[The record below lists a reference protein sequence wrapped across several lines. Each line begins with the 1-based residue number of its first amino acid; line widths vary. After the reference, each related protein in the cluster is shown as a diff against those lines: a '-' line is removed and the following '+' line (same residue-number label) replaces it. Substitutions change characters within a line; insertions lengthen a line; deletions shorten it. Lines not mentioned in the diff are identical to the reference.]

1 MHAHSPS
8 DNCAPRFRHRA
19 PPEPGRCKAVAYTRL
34 NAVLHGSFEGPL
46 INLRTQMP
54 DEPVISV
61 QDIGKTYRI
70 WESPAKRLLSPAY
83 AFGAQVVPGRWSN
96 RLRNASGQGYRDFSA
111 LDGVSFEVRRGEAV
125 GIIGRNG
132 SGKSTLLQIIAGTL
146 QPSRGL
152 IQVKGRVAALLELG
166 SGFNPD
172 FTGRENI
179 FVNGAVLGL
188 SRAEVEARYDSIAAF
203 ADIGEFI
210 NHPVKTYSTGMMM
223 RLAFAVATSV
233 DPEILI
239 VDEALSVGDVF
250 FNQKCFTRI
259 RQILDSGTSLLF
271 VSHDISAVR
280 NLCDRAILLVNG
292 TKAYE
297 GPPEEAA
304 SRYYALSPTASAAA
318 LPNRAQATAQTE
330 ERGRLLQV
338 IEANDVRRKARSEHG
353 AGGLTI
359 EQVAVLDETGQATR
373 NFTVGAKLVLAVRLR
388 ATADIT
394 DPSCG
399 LHLYDRMNNLI
410 FAAGTRQLR
419 VPLADFRA
427 GDERVVEL
435 RVELAVHPGEYT
447 FSVGCSQR
455 SSDGPNAGYA
465 LHRLE
470 GLGPVAVTAAAAVTE
485 DTWPFYGMAR
495 LPMEIRVH
503 G

>member
-1 MHAHSPS
+1 MSLDS
-8 DNCAPRFRHRA
+8 KDSAPCTRDLTA
-19 PPEPGRCKAVAYTRL
+19 IPGGDETCKAISYTRL
-34 NAVLHGSFEGPL
+34 NAVLHGPNEGIL
-46 INLRTQMP
+46 INEQTQMS
-54 DEPVISV
+54 EETVISV
-61 QDIGKTYRI
+61 EDVGKTYRI

-83 AFGAQVVPGRWSN
+83 SFAAEVLPSTWSKGLRSSAQK
-96 RLRNASGQGYRDFSA
+96 GYRDFKA
-111 LDGVSFEVRRGEAV
+111 LDGVGFSVRRGEAV

-146 QPSRGL
+146 QPSRGT
-152 IQVKGRVAALLELG
+152 VTVRGRVAALLELG

-172 FTGRENI
+172 FTGKENI

-188 SRAEVEARYDSIAAF
+188 SRAEVEARYDGIAAF

-304 SRYYALSPTASAAA
+304 SRYYALSPTNAVAAV
-318 LPNRAQATAQTE
+318 PNKAQAASKTE
-330 ERGRLLQV
+330 ESSRLREV
-338 IEANDVRRKARSEHG
+338 IGSNDVRRLARSEHG

-359 EQVAVLDETGQATR
+359 DQVAILDESGSPTR
-373 NFTVGAKLVLAVRLR
+373 NFTVGAQMTLALRLR

-419 VPLADFRA
+419 VPLADFHS
-427 GDERVVEL
+427 GEERIVEL
-435 RVELAVHPGEYT
+435 RLELAVHPGEYT
-447 FSVGCSQR
+447 FSLGCSQR
-455 SSDGPNAGYA
+455 SSDGPNAGFA
-465 LHRLE
+465 LHRIE

-495 LPMEIRVH
+495 LPMTIRVH